1 MDFVHLHVHSQYSL
15 LDGACR
21 IKKLVKVAG
30 GMGMPAIAITDH
42 GNMYGAV
49 EFFDAVNSYNKD
61 NGTNLKAIYGCEFYV
76 CDDLNVKSGKP
87 KLNHLVL
94 LVKNAK
100 GYYNICKLNTIAFRD
115 GFYYKPRIDYKTL
128 EQYSEGLICL
138 SACIAGGVPQYL
150 LNGNEEKAK
159 ELALRLKGMFA
170 EGDFYIEVQD
180 HGLSEEKRVYPQ
192 LVSLAKEIGVKTV
205 ATNDAHYI
213 YKEDAEMQDVLLCV
227 QTGKNI
233 DDPDRMK
240 FDTEEFYIKTEEEM
254 RALFPANEEAI
265 LSTLEIAEKCNYSF
279 HEQNIDKNMYRF
291 PRFVPP
297 TGQSGLDFFKDL
309 IEKGLV
315 KRYGTVTQK
324 IRDRVNSELE
334 VIVKQGFV
342 QYFLTVWDYI
352 NAAREMG
359 VPVGPGRGSGAGSV
373 VAYAIGIVDID
384 PLKYDLIFER
394 FLHTERVTAP
404 DFDIDFAD
412 DRRPDVIEY
421 VKRKYGKDKVVKIVT
436 FGTMAAKNAIK
447 DVGRVLRVPYSELD
461 KVTKAIPKLD
471 AKHNDVIQKCFGFYH
486 AKEGDKDF
494 GVDYSVPELVE
505 IYNSN
510 PEIKKVIDIAM
521 KLEGMPRQC
530 STHACGVVIGQDSL
544 EEFMPLSRNGEDIT
558 TQYNMVDI
566 ERLGHLKMDF
576 LGLRN
581 LNDIEKCIGYVKE
594 NHGVEIDFHKM
605 GYADPEVFKLIS
617 TGNTLAIFQIESGGF
632 QKFMKELRP
641 TSIEDITA
649 GVSLY
654 RPGPMK
660 SIPRFVENKN
670 HPDHV
675 TYAHPI
681 LEPILNVTYGCI
693 VYQEQV
699 MRVVQDLA
707 GYTLGQADMVRR
719 MMGKKKKDA
728 MAKEKEVFLH
738 GKPAQDGKPA
748 IDGAIKRG
756 VKEDVALQIWS
767 EMEDFASYAFNK
779 SHAAAYSL
787 ITYQTAYLKCY
798 YEPEF
803 LTAVLNNRITN
814 SEEIKTYV
822 TYAKTEG
829 VEVLPPDINKSQ
841 TMFSVSDG
849 KIRFGLAALKNVGV
863 SVIDE
868 IIAERNSGGEFKDL
882 QDFCSRVPSMALNKR
897 CIESLILS
905 GAFDSFGHKRTQLL
919 EVFPIVVDRVISDR
933 RVRESGQ
940 VSFFA
945 DELIASS
952 SSEQINYPNI
962 KEFSTEE
969 KLKREKEVVGI
980 YISGHPLDAYYDRF
994 DGYNFNSSML
1004 SDLEEESEGEVVPI
1018 DDEDEG
1024 GAQEGGLTDGMVVT
1038 CGGIISEVKKLYTKA
1053 SNKEMAFVKV
1063 EDLYGTFEA
1072 VLFPGQYERFKN
1084 LIVADKMVTIHG
1096 KLSVKDDEKASI
1108 IVDNVKEWTKN
1119 VVNEKV
1125 EEQIAKKL
1133 YLRFD
1138 VNNADIMKKVLSIL
1152 SFYRGSSK
1160 VVGVD
1165 ITSSEKKAYNINA
1178 MVNISNALLFELY
1191 GFLGQENVK
1200 VVEK

>member
-1 MDFVHLHVHSQYSL
+1 
-15 LDGACR
+15 
-21 IKKLVKVAG
+21 
-30 GMGMPAIAITDH
+30 MGMPAIAVTDH

-49 EFFDAVNSYNKD
+49 ELFDTVNDYNKK
-61 NGTNLKAIYGCEFYV
+61 NNAHLKAIYGCEFYV
-76 CDDLNVKSGKP
+76 CDDLKVKSGKP

-128 EQYSEGLICL
+128 EQYSEGLVCL
-138 SACIAGGVPQYL
+138 SACIAGSVPQYFL
-150 LNGNEEKAK
+150 QERDDKAK
-159 ELALRLKGMFA
+159 EIALRLKNMFA
-170 EGDFYIEVQD
+170 EGDFYLEVQD
-180 HGLSEEKRVYPQ
+180 HSLPEEKRVYPK
-192 LVSLAKEIGVKTV
+192 LLALSKEIGVKTV

-213 YKEDAEMQDVLLCV
+213 YKEDAEMQDVLMCV
-227 QTGKNI
+227 QMSKTI
-233 DDPDRMK
+233 DDPDRLK
-240 FDTEEFYIKTEEEM
+240 FETQEFYIKSEEEM
-254 RALFPANEEAI
+254 RSLFPANEEA
-265 LSTLEIAEKCNYSF
+265 LQSTLEIAEKCNYSF
-279 HEQNIDKNMYRF
+279 EEQNIDKNLYKF

-297 TGQSGLDFFKDL
+297 TGQPSLDFFKDL
-309 IEKGLV
+309 IEEGLKKKYKV
-315 KRYGTVTQK
+315 ITPE
-324 IRDRVNSELE
+324 IRSRVDTELS

-352 NAAREMG
+352 NAAKQMG

-373 VAYAIGIVDID
+373 IAYAIGIVNID

-412 DRRPDVIEY
+412 DRRPEVIEY
-421 VKRKYGKDKVVKIVT
+421 VRNKYGSDKVVKIVT

-461 KVTKAIPKLD
+461 KVTKAIPKMD
-471 AKHNDVIQKCFGFYH
+471 AKHNDVIKKCFGFYK
-486 AKEGDKDF
+486 AAESDKDF
-494 GVDYSVPELVE
+494 GVDYSVPELID

-510 PEIKKVIDIAM
+510 PEVKRVIDIAM

-530 STHACGVVIGQDSL
+530 STHACGVVIAQDSL
-544 EEFMPLSRNGEDIT
+544 EEFMPLSRNGDDIT
-558 TQYNMVDI
+558 TQYNMSDI

-581 LNDIEKCIGYVKE
+581 LNDIQKCIGYVKE
-594 NHGVEIDFHKM
+594 NYGREINFDELS
-605 GYADPEVFKLIS
+605 YDDPEVFKLIS

-641 TSIEDITA
+641 TTIEDITA

-660 SIPRFVENKN
+660 SIPRFVANK
-670 HPDHV
+670 HDPSRV

-681 LEPILNVTYGCI
+681 LEHILNVTYGCI

-699 MRVVQDLA
+699 MRVVQDMA

-756 VKEDVALQIWS
+756 VSEEVALQIWS

-803 LTAVLNNRITN
+803 LTSVLNNRITN
-814 SEEIKTYV
+814 AEEIKNYV

-829 VEVLPPDINKSQ
+829 IEVLPPDINKSQ
-841 TMFSVSDG
+841 TMFSVKDK

-863 SVIDE
+863 GVIDE
-868 IIAERNSGGEFKDL
+868 IITERNKNGEFKDL
-882 QDFCSRVPSMALNKR
+882 QDFCNRVPSSSLNKR

-905 GAFDSFGHKRTQLL
+905 GSFDCWGHKRTQLM
-919 EVFPIVVDRVISDR
+919 EVFPTVVDRVVSDR
-933 RVRESGQ
+933 KIKENGQ
-940 VSFFA
+940 TSFFDDVTIKDSA
-945 DELIASS
+945 LNAIV
-952 SSEQINYPNI
+952 YPNL
-962 KEFSTEE
+962 KEYSNEE

-980 YISGHPLDAYYDRF
+980 YISGHPLDSYYEKFMD
-994 DGYNFNSSML
+994 YNFNSSMI
-1004 SDLEEESEGEVVPI
+1004 SYDEEEKEEEEVIQAPPVEADSEEANLDV
-1018 DDEDEG
+1018 G
-1024 GAQEGGLTDGMVVT
+1024 GITDGMAVT
-1038 CGGIISEVKKLYTKA
+1038 CGGIISEVKKLYTKKG
-1053 SNKEMAFVKV
+1053 NKEMAFVKV
-1063 EDLYGTFEA
+1063 EDLYGMFDV
-1072 VLFPGQYERFKN
+1072 VLFPNQYERFKE
-1084 LIVADKMVTIHG
+1084 LVQPDRMVTIHG
-1096 KLSVKDDEKASI
+1096 KISIKDDEKPSV
-1108 IVDNVKEWTKN
+1108 IVDNVKEWVKTIAS
-1119 VVNEKV
+1119 
-1125 EEQIAKKL
+1125 EEADSQRSKTL
-1133 YLRFD
+1133 YIRFD
-1138 VNNADIMKKVLSIL
+1138 VNNEVVVKQIL
-1152 SFYRGSSK
+1152 NILAFYRGNSP

-1165 ITSSEKKAYNINA
+1165 CMSEKQEKFKLNSSVTIT
-1178 MVNISNALLFELY
+1178 NALLFELY
-1191 GFLGQENVK
+1191 GYIGEDNIK
-1200 VVEK
+1200 VIDKQV